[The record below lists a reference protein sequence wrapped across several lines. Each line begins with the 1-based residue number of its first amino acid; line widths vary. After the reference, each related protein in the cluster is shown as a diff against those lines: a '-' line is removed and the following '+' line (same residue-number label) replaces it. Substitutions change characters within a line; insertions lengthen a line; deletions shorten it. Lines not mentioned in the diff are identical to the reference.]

1 MSKFVKGDKMSL
13 CFSEIIKK
21 SKNDLDKDFIT
32 SLVKSEVFA
41 LNKKTLKESI
51 LNQRKFIE
59 KVVDEL
65 LENKYQQSSLY
76 EKLVLIEEKFNFDK
90 QIIKFFHDIRK
101 IGNEGAH
108 INEKDYSQE
117 EILKSLSN
125 CYDILRT
132 VILNN
137 RLEYF
142 FYEKEELKNNNYEFK
157 KRKVIN
163 TTEYYEINEG
173 VEKPSKKILLGL
185 GIVAAFF
192 LGRESVK

>member
-1 MSKFVKGDKMSL
+1 MSL

>member
-1 MSKFVKGDKMSL
+1 MSL

-76 EKLVLIEEKFNFDK
+76 EKLEM
-90 QIIKFFHDIRK
+90 R
-101 IGNEGAH
+101 
-108 INEKDYSQE
+108 
-117 EILKSLSN
+117 
-125 CYDILRT
+125 
-132 VILNN
+132 
-137 RLEYF
+137 EY
-142 FYEKEELKNNNYEFK
+142 
-157 KRKVIN
+157 I
-163 TTEYYEINEG
+163 
-173 VEKPSKKILLGL
+173 
-185 GIVAAFF
+185 
-192 LGRESVK
+192 